1 MANEQADLKAFSEGL
16 GAHFAAECTGKVSAT
31 GQTYTGKCLLA
42 AGLLYT
48 NGAADASLI
57 LYDNTAG
64 SGKIILE
71 VYAKG
76 TDGQGPFG
84 AVERKVRCQNGI
96 HAVLTGAGAYFLID
110 YVARV

>member
-1 MANEQADLKAFSEGL
+1 MSNEQVDLKAFRDGMGS
-16 GAHFAAECTGKVSAT
+16 HFAAECSGKKTETV
-31 GQTYTGKCLLA
+31 QVYTGKCLLA

-48 NGAADASLI
+48 NGTNDASLI
-57 LYDNTAG
+57 LYDGTTNA
-64 SGKIILE
+64 GKIILE

-84 AVERKVRCQNGI
+84 AVERKVRCQTGI
-96 HAVLTGAGAYFLID
+96 YGVLTGTGAYFLVD